1 LFRRVVPRP
10 SALLLFS
17 SFKNRVGEATSNMS
31 SLPFADRISS
41 AANMRGNSDNGEEES
56 LLGRGREKARRFWDG
71 FIDFALQGNILE
83 IAFGLIIAAAFTTLV
98 NSFVQNIVMPPISV
112 ILPLNRNMEQKFAV
126 LRGGPNYTHDNKYTT
141 LERAKDDG
149 AVVLAYGSFLNQL
162 VSFLCIGISLY
173 GLAHVFQFF
182 SPEPIIK
189 HTVKCKYCRKRISN
203 KASWNHFTQAQR
215 CVNCTSWQDGRED
228 RVHH

>member
-1 LFRRVVPRP
+1 MP
-10 SALLLFS
+10 
-17 SFKNRVGEATSNMS
+17 
-31 SLPFADRISS
+31 SLPFSDRVSS
-41 AANMRGNSDNGEEES
+41 AANMQGRNDNGEEES
-56 LLGRGREKARRFWDG
+56 LLGRGQQKVRRFWDG

-98 NSFVQNIVMPPISV
+98 NNFVQNIIMPPISV
-112 ILPLNRNMEQKFAV
+112 IFPLNRNMEEKFAV
-126 LRGGPNYTHDNKYTT
+126 LKGGPNYTHDNKYTT

-162 VSFLCIGISLY
+162 VSFLCVGISLY

-182 SPEPIIK
+182 SREPIIK

-203 KASWNHFTQAQR
+203 KAQR
-215 CVNCTSWQDGRED
+215 CVNCTSWQDGREE
-228 RVHH
+228 RAHQ

>member
-1 LFRRVVPRP
+1 MP
-10 SALLLFS
+10 
-17 SFKNRVGEATSNMS
+17 

-41 AANMRGNSDNGEEES
+41 AANMRGNNDNGEEDS
-56 LLGRGREKARRFWDG
+56 LLGRGRERARRFWSG

-83 IAFGLIIAAAFTTLV
+83 IAFGLIIAAAFTSLV
-98 NSFVQNIVMPPISV
+98 NSFVQNIIMPPISV

-126 LRGGPNYTHDNKYTT
+126 LQGGPNYTRSGYTT

-173 GLAHVFQFF
+173 GLAHIFQFF
-182 SPEPIIK
+182 SPDPIIK
-189 HTVKCKYCRKRISN
+189 HTVKCRYCRKRISN
-203 KASWNHFTQAQR
+203 KAQR

-228 RVHH
+228 RAFHQ

>member
-1 LFRRVVPRP
+1 
-10 SALLLFS
+10 
-17 SFKNRVGEATSNMS
+17 MS

-203 KASWNHFTQAQR
+203 KASWNHFTQVSIHRVGRKPYDKAMANIPRQAQR

>member
-1 LFRRVVPRP
+1 MQRRGDSR
-10 SALLLFS
+10 
-17 SFKNRVGEATSNMS
+17 
-31 SLPFADRISS
+31 
-41 AANMRGNSDNGEEES
+41 EEES
-56 LLGRGREKARRFWDG
+56 LLSRGHERARRFWSG

-83 IAFGLIIAAAFTTLV
+83 IAFGLIIAASFTSLV

-126 LRGGPNYTHDNKYTT
+126 LRGGPNYTEENTYTT

-162 VSFLCIGISLY
+162 VSFLCVGISLY

-189 HTVKCKYCRKRISN
+189 HTVKCKYCRKRISD
-203 KASWNHFTQAQR
+203 KVRLTLYHGAP
-215 CVNCTSWQDGRED
+215 CINCTSWQDGRED
-228 RVHH
+228 RMYQ